1 MPQGKYTMTTALSK
15 YLQMKSCQVYGRMAA
30 AADSIESIDRIY
42 AATGINCTLKKRSP
56 CMHNIFFFLEK
67 NNSKKIGEVGNLPL
81 FHCIRKIF
89 SVHH

>member
-42 AATGINCTLKKRSP
+42 AATGINCTLKKRTP

-67 NNSKKIGEVGNLPL
+67 IVPKKLV
-81 FHCIRKIF
+81 
-89 SVHH
+89 

>member
-42 AATGINCTLKKRSP
+42 AATGINCTLKKRTP
-56 CMHNIFFFLEK
+56 CMHNIFFFFWKKKFQK
-67 NNSKKIGEVGNLPL
+67 NWCS
-81 FHCIRKIF
+81 R
-89 SVHH
+89 

>member
-42 AATGINCTLKKRSP
+42 AATGINCTLQKKVA
-56 CMHNIFFFLEK
+56 MHA
-67 NNSKKIGEVGNLPL
+67 
-81 FHCIRKIF
+81 
-89 SVHH
+89 